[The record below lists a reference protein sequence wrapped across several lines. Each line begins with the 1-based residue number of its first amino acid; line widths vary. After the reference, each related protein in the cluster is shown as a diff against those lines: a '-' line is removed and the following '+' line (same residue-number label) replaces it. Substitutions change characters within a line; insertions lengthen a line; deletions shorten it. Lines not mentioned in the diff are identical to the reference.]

1 MTATTAGLA
10 VRGLAIAALAQI
22 LNEGKSFDDII
33 DAMPEAARL
42 EARDR
47 GFLMALVL
55 TTLRRKGEAD
65 AVVEVFLS
73 KPLPRK
79 SGVAPLILTLA
90 AAQLLFLD
98 QPPHAV
104 IDLAVRLAK
113 EDDKAKHFSG
123 LINAVLRKVAEKGR
137 AVLDGLD
144 GPRLDTPDWLWAR
157 LAKTYGSATAH
168 AIAAAHMVE
177 PPLDL
182 TVPKDADLWA
192 SRLGGEVLA
201 TGSVRL
207 TGAQGA
213 VERLAGFDAGAW
225 WVQDAAAALPAQLL
239 GPLAGSTVLDLCAAP
254 GGKTL
259 QLAAA
264 GASVTAVDI
273 SAQRLERV
281 HDNLRRTGLSA
292 QIIAADVLSFEPG
305 RDYDAVLLDAP
316 CSATGTIRRHPDL
329 PYVKTAQQAGHLVPL
344 QARMLAKA
352 AALVR
357 PGGRLVYCTCSLE
370 PAEGERQITAFLAA
384 HPHFAALPITAGECG
399 IEAAMIDAEGNLRT
413 LPSMSIG
420 ASQGLDGFFAARL
433 TRSF

>member
-1 MTATTAGLA
+1 MWT
-10 VRGLAIAALAQI
+10 
-22 LNEGKSFDDII
+22 
-33 DAMPEAARL
+33 
-42 EARDR
+42 
-47 GFLMALVL
+47 
-55 TTLRRKGEAD
+55 
-65 AVVEVFLS
+65 
-73 KPLPRK
+73 
-79 SGVAPLILTLA
+79 
-90 AAQLLFLD
+90 
-98 QPPHAV
+98 
-104 IDLAVRLAK
+104 
-113 EDDKAKHFSG
+113 
-123 LINAVLRKVAEKGR
+123 
-137 AVLDGLD
+137 
-144 GPRLDTPDWLWAR
+144 R
-157 LAKTYGSATAH
+157 LAKTYGSDTAH

-259 QLAAA
+259 QLASA

-281 HDNLRRTGLSA
+281 HDNLRRSGLA
-292 QIIAADVLSFEPG
+292 AHIIAADVLSFEPG
-305 RDYDAVLLDAP
+305 GDYHAVLLDAP

-329 PYVKTAQQAGHLVPL
+329 PYVKTARQAGHLVPL

-370 PAEGERQITAFLAA
+370 PAEGERQIAAFLAA
-384 HPHFAALPITAGECG
+384 HPHFAALPIAAGECG